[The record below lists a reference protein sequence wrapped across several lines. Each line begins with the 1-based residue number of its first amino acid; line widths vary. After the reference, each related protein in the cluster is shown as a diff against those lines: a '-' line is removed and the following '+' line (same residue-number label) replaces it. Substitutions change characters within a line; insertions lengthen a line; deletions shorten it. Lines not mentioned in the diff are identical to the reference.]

1 MKYEND
7 FDTEV
12 QKVGLFNFLPTIILP
27 DDKESFDLKSKFS
40 EKKRSS
46 IQNKKEVVHKLIK
59 YFKNA

>member
-1 MKYEND
+1 MNYEND

-12 QKVGLFNFLPTIILP
+12 QKVELFTFLPTIILP
-27 DDKESFDLKSKFS
+27 P
-40 EKKRSS
+40 EKDSVDRKPRQNKKNRST

>member
-46 IQNKKEVVHKLIK
+46 I
-59 YFKNA
+59 